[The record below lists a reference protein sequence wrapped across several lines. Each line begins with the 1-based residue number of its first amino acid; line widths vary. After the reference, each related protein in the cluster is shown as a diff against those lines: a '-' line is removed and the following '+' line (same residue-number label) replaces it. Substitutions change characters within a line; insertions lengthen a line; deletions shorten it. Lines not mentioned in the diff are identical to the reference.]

1 MSEEVFGPNV
11 WLIDEMYRQYLDSP
25 DSVAESWRDFFAD
38 YKPSP
43 MNTEV
48 TNLVAKKDEPEK
60 AGQPVKVSKKE
71 ESGLNLE
78 ELRGFAARIV
88 ENMEESLS
96 MPTATSTRIIP
107 VKALEENR
115 RIINTHLINTVG
127 GKISFTHLIAWA
139 ILKATEKV
147 PAMKNSYMEID
158 GKPNKAWN
166 EHVNF
171 GLAVDVTRKDG
182 GRSLLVPNIKQAD
195 DLGFN
200 GFFSAYN
207 EMLRKVKSNKIEPD
221 DFIGTNI
228 SLTNPGMIG
237 TVHSVPRLMS
247 GQSCILATGAI
258 DYPAEYQSA
267 DPDIIARLGIS
278 KVMTM
283 TCTYD
288 HRVIQ
293 GAESG
298 EFLRQVH
305 LLLAGD
311 EDFYEEIYAGLNV
324 PYQVIKLRQDI
335 NPVQSAGTDSSAMF
349 EKQARV
355 LQLINMFR
363 VRGHLVAD
371 INPLSSGVRS
381 HPELDPE
388 NYGLTLWDL
397 DREFNTLGV
406 AGKSRLKLRE
416 IIEILRD
423 AYCRT
428 IGVEY
433 MHIQEP
439 DQKQWLQHRIEGVSR
454 SRWLN
459 NNDMRNILIM
469 LNAAEAFEN
478 FLHTKYVGHKRFSLE
493 GSETLIP
500 MLNHLLDKAIEQNA
514 QEAIIG
520 MSHRGR
526 LNVLANILQ
535 KSYKRIF
542 REFEGDLDPN
552 TQHGSGDVKYHLGAE
567 GLHIHANGRKL
578 KVTLASNPSHLEA
591 VDPVVEGMSRA
602 RQDIIG
608 DVGRNRVLPVLIH
621 GDAAFAGQG
630 VVAETLNL
638 SQLHGYRTGGTI
650 HIVVNNGIGFTTSPT
665 SARSSTYATD
675 VARMIQA
682 PIFHV
687 NGEDPEACV
696 HVTELALE
704 FRKNF
709 KKDVVI
715 DMICYRRHGHNEGDE
730 PSYTQPQ
737 MYAQIKE
744 KRSIRKLYTE
754 KLVNRKDLTL
764 KEAEEALENYRRMMD
779 VAFEETK
786 DSAPPTVEIPE
797 KVTLVKPEKPLGTG
811 IDIQRLNAIVK
822 ALTDIPEN
830 FNIHPKL
837 DKQIR
842 IRGTFV
848 EKDAIDFGLAEALA
862 FGSLLDEGIPIRL
875 SGQDSRRGTFS
886 HRHAVLIDY
895 QTGEEYT
902 PLNNIHQEQASL
914 MIYDSLLSE
923 YAALGFEYGYSVLNK
938 ESLVIWE
945 AQFGDFIN
953 GAQII
958 IDQFISSAED
968 KWDQKSGVVL
978 LLPHGFEGQG
988 PEHSSARLE
997 RFLTLCAEDNMRV
1010 TFPSNAAQFFHLLRN
1025 QAKRERRNP
1034 LIVLTPKSLLRADV
1048 AKCSRA
1054 DILDGNFNVVLE
1066 DPDPPSN
1073 PDKLIVCTGKVVY
1086 DLFDYRKKNNI
1097 RDTMIVRIE
1106 QLYPFP
1112 FDQLKNLLKKHNKL
1126 KDIRWVQEE
1135 PRNMGGWTFVLPRLQ
1150 EVLSS
1155 GHKLHFV
1162 GRLPSASPAAGVYQL
1177 HLAEQELIMRQAFA

>member
-1 MSEEVFGPNV
+1 
-11 WLIDEMYRQYLDSP
+11 
-25 DSVAESWRDFFAD
+25 
-38 YKPSP
+38 
-43 MNTEV
+43 
-48 TNLVAKKDEPEK
+48 
-60 AGQPVKVSKKE
+60 
-71 ESGLNLE
+71 
-78 ELRGFAARIV
+78 
-88 ENMEESLS
+88 MEESLS

-107 VKALEENR
+107 VKVLEENR
-115 RIINTHLINTVG
+115 RVINTHLINTVG

-147 PAMKNSYMEID
+147 PAMKNSYMELDSI
-158 GKPNKAWN
+158 PNKAWQ

-182 GRSLLVPNIKQAD
+182 SRSLLVPNIKRSD
-195 DLGFN
+195 ELGFN

-207 EMLRKVKSNKIEPD
+207 EMLRKVKANKIEPD

-237 TVHSVPRLMS
+237 TVHSVPRLMA

-267 DPDIIARLGIS
+267 DPDIVARLGIS
-278 KVMTM
+278 KIMTM

-298 EFLRQVH
+298 EFLRQIH
-305 LLLAGD
+305 LLLAG
-311 EDFYEEIYAGLNV
+311 EEGFYEDIYTGLKV
-324 PYQVIKLRQDI
+324 PYQVIKLRQDV
-335 NPVQSAGTDSSAMF
+335 NPVQSNGGDSTVLF

-371 INPLSSGVRS
+371 INPLASGTRS

-416 IIEILRD
+416 VIEILRD

-428 IGVEY
+428 IGIEY

-459 NNDMRNILIM
+459 NNDMRNILLM

-493 GSETLIP
+493 GAETLIP
-500 MLNHLLDKAIEQNA
+500 MLHHLLDKAVDQNV

-526 LNVLANILQ
+526 LNVLANILK

-542 REFEGDLDPN
+542 REFEGDLDPAS
-552 TQHGSGDVKYHLGAE
+552 QHGSGDVKYHLGSE
-567 GLHIHANGRKL
+567 GIHVHANGKKL
-578 KVTLASNPSHLEA
+578 KVVLASNPSHLEA
-591 VDPVVEGMSRA
+591 VDPVVEGMTRA
-602 RQDIIG
+602 RQDLIG
-608 DVGRNRVLPVLIH
+608 DIGKNRVLPVLVH

-638 SQLHGYRTGGTI
+638 SQLYGYRTGGTI
-650 HIVVNNGIGFTTSPT
+650 HIVVNNSIGFTTSPT

-687 NGEDPEACV
+687 NGEDPEACI
-696 HVTELALE
+696 HVVELALE

-744 KRSIRKLYTE
+744 KRSVRKLYTE
-754 KLVNRKDLTL
+754 QLVNRKDLTL
-764 KEAEEALENYRRMMD
+764 KEAEEALEDYRKMMD

-786 DSAPPTVEIPE
+786 DSAPPKVEIPD
-797 KVTLVKPEKPLGTG
+797 KVILVKPEKDLDTG

-837 DKQIR
+837 EKQILM
-842 IRGTFV
+842 RGTAI

-862 FGSLLDEGIPIRL
+862 FGAILDEGIPIRM

-886 HRHAVLIDY
+886 QRHSVLIDY

-902 PLNNIHQEQASL
+902 PLNNINQGQASL
-914 MIYDSLLSE
+914 MIHDSLLSE
-923 YAALGFEYGYSVLNK
+923 YAALGFEYGYSVMNTGA
-938 ESLVIWE
+938 LVLWE
-945 AQFGDFIN
+945 AQFGDFVN

-958 IDQFISSAED
+958 IDQFLSSAED
-968 KWDQKSGVVL
+968 KWDQRSGLVL

-997 RFLTLCAEDNMRV
+997 RFLTLCAEDNMRI
-1010 TFPSNAAQFFHLLRN
+1010 TFPSNAAQYFHLLRN
-1025 QAKRERRNP
+1025 QAKRKRRNP
-1034 LIVLTPKSLLRADV
+1034 LIVLTPKSMLRAEV
-1048 AKCSRA
+1048 TKCTREE
-1054 DILDGNFNVVLE
+1054 ILNGHFRVILE
-1066 DPDPPSN
+1066 DPEPPSN
-1073 PDKLIVCTGKVVY
+1073 PAKLILCTGKVAY
-1086 DLFDYRKKNNI
+1086 ELLDYRKKNGI
-1097 RDTMIVRIE
+1097 KDTVIVRIE

-1112 FDQLKNLLKKHNKL
+1112 FDQMRELLKKYSKI

-1135 PRNMGGWTFVLPRLQ
+1135 PRNMGSWTFILARLQ

-1155 GHKLHFV
+1155 THKLHFA
-1162 GRLPSASPAAGVYQL
+1162 GRLPSASPAAGVYQM
-1177 HLAEQELIMRQAFA
+1177 HLAELDLMIRQAFA